1 MATGMVED
9 AVRRPKLW
17 FGIAI
22 SAFFLWWSFNGL
34 DWAGFWDALSTANYW
49 WIIPGVVVYFGAVW
63 ARTWRWHYMLRHIKA
78 VSIRRLFPVVV
89 IGYMGNNVYPARAG
103 EVIRSY
109 VLKRKEGIGMGASL
123 TTVILERLFDGL
135 VMLLFVFVTLPF
147 IELPSLWNNLVI
159 ISSVLFGVALVVFL
173 MIATNQRRTEQLY
186 SWALRSI
193 VPQRFHSK
201 AHGLF
206 DKIMLGLHSLRSPRE
221 MLMIFV
227 TSTAIWLTETTKYWF
242 VMQAFDFHVS
252 FDVLM
257 LMTAVANLAL
267 IIPAAPGGAGTFDAA
282 GISVLKSFNV
292 AESIATGYTLVLH
305 LALWIPITVLGFWYM
320 WRERVAWNEFDQAV
334 NESQAA
340 ENRIQQREA
349 ALRDELG
356 ESANLPHAEV
366 EVLR

>member
-1 MATGMVED
+1 
-9 AVRRPKLW
+9 
-17 FGIAI
+17 
-22 SAFFLWWSFNGL
+22 
-34 DWAGFWDALSTANYW
+34 
-49 WIIPGVVVYFGAVW
+49 
-63 ARTWRWHYMLRHIKA
+63 
-78 VSIRRLFPVVV
+78 
-89 IGYMGNNVYPARAG
+89 
-103 EVIRSY
+103 
-109 VLKRKEGIGMGASL
+109 
-123 TTVILERLFDGL
+123 
-135 VMLLFVFVTLPF
+135 
-147 IELPSLWNNLVI
+147 
-159 ISSVLFGVALVVFL
+159 
-173 MIATNQRRTEQLY
+173 
-186 SWALRSI
+186 
-193 VPQRFHSK
+193 
-201 AHGLF
+201 
-206 DKIMLGLHSLRSPRE
+206 
-221 MLMIFV
+221 MIFV

-242 VMQAFDFHVS
+242 IMQAFDFHVS